1 MFNPRPKQ
9 REVLA
14 YRQGKMGVSAVPGSG
29 KTQTLSYLAAKI
41 IAEGLIGEGQEVLV
55 VTLVNSAVDN
65 FSNRVSSFV
74 QERGLLP
81 NVNYRVRTLHGLAHD
96 IVRERPA
103 LAGLADDFQIMDD
116 VAGQEIV
123 RSAAVAWLKSHPSM
137 FADLLRPD
145 LNDYQYNRAQRDFP
159 VMMESLA
166 GKFIQQAKDLR
177 LPPYRLAYRLEELD
191 EHDPFLD
198 MCITI
203 YSEYQQALS
212 YRGAVDFNDLIV
224 KALLALQSDPDYLD
238 RLRSRW
244 PYILEDEA
252 QDSSRLQ
259 EAILRLLAG
268 DGGNWVRMGDPNQAI
283 FETFTTASPEFLR
296 AFLNEDDVEAKEL
309 PNSGRSSPLILDLAN
324 FLIDWSRNSHPCPA
338 VRDALSLPHIEP
350 TPPGDPQP
358 NPAPEPDGI
367 HLVGTAYSPDEELEA
382 VARSVKHWLREHPGE
397 TAAVLV
403 PSNQRG
409 SHLAAVLEQD
419 AIPYMELLRSTVD
432 TRQTAGSLTLILDHL
447 SDPASPV
454 KLARV
459 YKVFRRDERESAA
472 DEIKDVTKRLKR
484 LRQVEDFLWPAG
496 GQNWLDE
503 VREEVGDGEEVD
515 HLQAFQR
522 QVQRWQRAI
531 LLPIDQLVLSIAQDV
546 FHDAADLALAYR
558 LALALRTRGDL
569 HPEWSLKEYKDEL
582 AEIARNKRKFP
593 GFSSDDTGFNPDAHP
608 GKVIVTTAH
617 KAKGLE
623 WDRVYILSVNN
634 YDYPSGEEGDTYI
647 AEKWFF
653 KPGFNLEAEVLAR
666 LKALPD
672 GGAVHFVPAGAAS
685 IHAREEY
692 AAERLRLLYVG
703 LTRARK
709 DLILTWNTGRRGSLV
724 QATPFAAL
732 QAFWEERQ

>member
-9 REVLA
+9 QEVLA
-14 YRQGKMGVSAVPGSG
+14 YREGMMGVSAVPGSG
-29 KTQTLSYLAAKI
+29 KTQTLSYLAAEI
-41 IAEGLIGEGQEVLV
+41 IGRGFIGEGQEILV

-65 FSNRVSSFV
+65 FSSRVSAFV

-103 LAGLADDFQIMDD
+103 LAGLADDFQIMDE
-116 VAGQEIV
+116 VAGQDII
-123 RSAAVAWLKSHPSM
+123 RSAAMAWLKGHPAM
-137 FADLLRPD
+137 FADLLRSD
-145 LNDYQYNRAQRDFP
+145 LNDWEYGRAQRDFP
-159 VMMESLA
+159 GMVEALA
-166 GKFIQQAKDLR
+166 SKFIQQAKDLR
-177 LPPYRLAYRLEELD
+177 LAPHRLAYRLEELNR
-191 EHDPFLD
+191 HDPFLD

-212 YRGAVDFNDLIV
+212 YRGAVDFTDLIV
-224 KALLALQSDPDYLD
+224 KALTALQSDPSYLE

-259 EAILRLLAG
+259 EDILRLLAG

-296 AFLNEDDVEAKEL
+296 AFLAEDQVRAREL
-309 PNSGRSSPLILDLAN
+309 PNSGRSSQLILDLAN
-324 FLIDWSRNSHPCPA
+324 YLIDWSLASHPCPA
-338 VRDALSLPHIEP
+338 VRGALSTPHIEP

-358 NPAPEPDGI
+358 NPASDPGGI
-367 HLVGTAYSPDEELEA
+367 HLVGKAYSPDEELE
-382 VARSVKHWLREHPGE
+382 VVTRSVKHWLGEHPGE
-397 TAAVLV
+397 TVAVLV

-409 SHLAAVLEQD
+409 SNLAAGLERE
-419 AIPYMELLRSTVD
+419 AIPYLELLRSTVD

-447 SDPASPV
+447 ADPTSPV
-454 KLARV
+454 KLSRV
-459 YKVFRRDERESAA
+459 YKVFRRDEREQAVA
-472 DEIKDVTKRLKR
+472 EIKRVTRRLKR
-484 LRQVEDFLWPAG
+484 LQRVEEFLWPAG
-496 GQNWLDE
+496 GVDWLDD
-503 VREEVGDGEEVD
+503 VRAEAGEGEQIEQ
-515 HLQAFQR
+515 LQAFR
-522 QVQRWQRAI
+522 ERIRHWQRAVV
-531 LLPIDQLVLSIAQDV
+531 LPIDQLVLTIAQDV
-546 FHDAADLALAYR
+546 FSEPADLALAYR
-558 LALALRTRGDL
+558 LALALRARGDL
-569 HPEWSLKEYKDEL
+569 HPEWSLKNFKEEL

-593 GFSSDDTGFNPDAHP
+593 GFSSDDMGFNPDAHP

-623 WDRVYILSVNN
+623 WDRVYIMSVNN
-634 YDYPSGEEGDTYI
+634 YDYPSGETGDTYI

-653 KPGFNLEAEVLAR
+653 KPGYNLEAETLVR
-666 LKALPD
+666 LKVLKD
-672 GGAVHFVPAGAAS
+672 EGAVEAVPEGTAS

-703 LTRARK
+703 ITRARK
-709 DLILTWNTGRRGSLV
+709 DLILTWNTGRRGTQV